1 MSGQDRIGE
10 ITAEPTPADRRAVS
24 DLVRSGDRDRYWAAL
39 FAPRALREDL
49 LALYAF
55 NLEIA
60 RIPYLVSEP
69 MVGQIRLQWWRDAID
84 LASQGTRSGNP
95 VADALAMAIRRHALP
110 KAQLQGMVSARLF
123 DIYTEPMAGI
133 PELKAYLNET
143 AGALFA
149 ASLQVL
155 GVRSTKAESAAQI
168 AGLAYG
174 LTALLRALPLHTA
187 SGRVFLPLPSLQAG
201 GAPNATRLA
210 AELADVRASARSNL
224 ERFREVS
231 ADLPTEARPAFLL
244 LALVEPMLA
253 RMERP
258 GFQQL
263 RHVVELPPLTRFW
276 RIWKAVV
283 SGTI

>member
-1 MSGQDRIGE
+1 MGE
-10 ITAEPTPADRRAVS
+10 TTAEPTSADRRAVA
-24 DLVRSGDRDRYWAAL
+24 DLVRSGDRDRYWSAL
-39 FAPRALREDL
+39 FAPPQLREDL

-84 LASQGTRSGNP
+84 LSSQGTRSGNP
-95 VADALAMAIRRHALP
+95 VADALAIAIRRHALP

-149 ASLQVL
+149 ASLQIA
-155 GVRSTKAESAAQI
+155 GVRGEQADRTAQI

-174 LTALLRALPLHTA
+174 LTALLRAVPLHTA

-201 GAPNATRLA
+201 GAPNVTRLA
-210 AELADVRASARSNL
+210 AELGDVRASARSNL
-224 ERFREVS
+224 ERFREVV
-231 ADLPTEARPAFLL
+231 ADMPATARPVFLT
-244 LALVEPMLA
+244 LALVEPTLD

-258 GFQQL
+258 GFQPL
-263 RHVVELPPLTRFW
+263 RDVADLPPLMRFW
-276 RIWKAVV
+276 RIWKAAL